1 LSVSEI
7 PRPLVSELPAQ
18 RNPVAAPPEATLE
31 HGPRPWERRY
41 QRHLVVL
48 DLMLVA
54 VAGWLGYVLR
64 FGFEGEL
71 MHGVIA
77 GVFPFA
83 WLVAMQA
90 GRGYELRYL
99 YVGSDEYRRV
109 VAVGGALI
117 ALLATLSY
125 ATQAEISRFYLTTS
139 LVFAVVL
146 TLAGRYTMRRILHH
160 RWQSGRDLHRVV
172 LVGYERA
179 VAEACRRLAAD
190 PRHGMRVVA
199 ACLPP
204 DKYRHR
210 LNDVDVPV
218 FGTFLDIPEAVE
230 AAGADSVAV
239 LPCPEM
245 DGLALRR
252 LAWELEQSRTRLLI
266 SPGLL
271 DVAGPR
277 TTVRPLSGL
286 PLLHVEHA
294 ELSGPRRI
302 AKGLVDRALALLA
315 TIVLGPVM
323 LLIAAAIRLD
333 SKGPALFRQIRVGK
347 EGAEFVVFK
356 FRTMGTDAESR
367 LAALAD
373 LEGGDDGN
381 GVLFKLRRDPRVT
394 RVGRL
399 LRRTSL
405 DELPQLFNVLRG
417 EMSLVGP
424 RPPLPVEV
432 DRYGVDVR
440 RRLAVK
446 PGMTGLW
453 QVSGRSDLSWDESVR
468 LDLAYVENWTFW
480 LDLVILAKTV
490 RAVAKGTGAY

>member
-1 LSVSEI
+1 MSVSEI
-7 PRPLVSELPAQ
+7 PRPLIQGFRAQ
-18 RNPVAAPPEATLE
+18 RTAVA
-31 HGPRPWERRY
+31 HGSRAWERRY
-41 QRHLVVL
+41 QRQLVAL
-48 DLMLVA
+48 DLALVA
-54 VAGWLGYVLR
+54 LAGWLAYVLR
-64 FGFEGEL
+64 FGFEAEL
-71 MHGVIA
+71 KHVAIA
-77 GVFPFA
+77 VVLPFA

-90 GRGYELRYL
+90 GRGYEQRYL

-109 VAVGGALI
+109 LAVGATLI
-117 ALLATLSY
+117 ALLATVSY
-125 ATQAEISRFYLTTS
+125 ATMAEISRIYMVTALVLAAGLDLT
-139 LVFAVVL
+139 
-146 TLAGRYTMRRILHH
+146 GRYALRRILHH
-160 RWQSGRDLHRVV
+160 RWRSGRNLHRVV
-172 LVGYERA
+172 LVGYERT
-179 VAEACRRLAAD
+179 VAEASRRLAAD
-190 PRHGMRVVA
+190 QRHGLQVVA

-204 DKYRHR
+204 DRNRHR
-210 LNDVDVPV
+210 LSDVDVPV
-218 FGTFLDIPEAVE
+218 LGTFLDIPDAVE
-230 AAGADSVAV
+230 AARADTVAV

-252 LAWELEQSRTRLLI
+252 LAWELEQSQTRLLI

-277 TTVRPLSGL
+277 TTVRPMSGL

-302 AKGLVDRALALLA
+302 VKALLDRVLAAVA
-315 TIVLGPVM
+315 TLVLAPLL
-323 LLIAAAIRLD
+323 LLIALAIHLD
-333 SKGPALFRQIRVGK
+333 SNGSALFRQVRVGK
-347 EGAEFVVFK
+347 GGKEFVVYK
-356 FRTMGTDAESR
+356 FRTMVSDAEAQ
-367 LAALAD
+367 LD
-373 LEGGDDGN
+373 ELEGDDGN

-405 DELPQLFNVLRG
+405 DELPQLLNVLRG

-440 RRLAVK
+440 RRLAVR
-446 PGMTGLW
+446 PGITGLW

-468 LDLAYVENWTFW
+468 LDLTYVENWTFW
-480 LDLVILAKTV
+480 LDLVILVKTV

>member
-1 LSVSEI
+1 VSVSEL
-7 PRPLVSELPAQ
+7 PRPLVEDLTLP
-18 RNPVAAPPEATLE
+18 RAAVET
-31 HGPRPWERRY
+31 GPRAWERLY
-41 QRHLVVL
+41 QRRLVAL
-48 DLMLVA
+48 DLGLVA
-54 VAGWLGYVLR
+54 LAGWLAYVLR
-64 FGFEGEL
+64 FGFGGDRPIL
-71 MHGVIA
+71 HVAIA
-77 GVFPFA
+77 TLLPFA

-109 VAVGGALI
+109 IAVGGTLI
-117 ALLATLSY
+117 ALLATVSY
-125 ATQAEISRFYLTTS
+125 ATMAEISRIYLTTA
-139 LVFAVVL
+139 LALAVVL
-146 TLAGRYTMRRILHH
+146 DLAGRYALRRILHH
-160 RWQSGRDLHRVV
+160 RWRSGLDLHRVV
-172 LVGYERA
+172 IVGYERA
-179 VAEACRRLAAD
+179 VAEACRQLAD
-190 PRHGMRVVA
+190 QRHGLQVVA

-204 DKYRHR
+204 DRHR
-210 LNDVDVPV
+210 HRYRLDDVDVPV

-230 AAGADSVAV
+230 EAGADTVAV

-245 DGLALRR
+245 DGIALRR
-252 LAWELEQSRTRLLI
+252 LAWELEENRTRLLI

-277 TTVRPLSGL
+277 TTVRPMSGL

-302 AKGLVDRALALLA
+302 AKALLDRALALFATLVLA
-315 TIVLGPVM
+315 PLM
-323 LLIAAAIRLD
+323 LLIGVAIRLD
-333 SKGPALFRQIRVGK
+333 SKGPALFRQVRVGK
-347 EGAEFVVFK
+347 DGKEFVVVK
-356 FRTMGTDAESR
+356 FRTMGIDAE
-367 LAALAD
+367 ALRNE
-373 LEGGDDGN
+373 LEGTDDGN

-405 DELPQLFNVLRG
+405 DELPQLLNVLRG
-417 EMSLVGP
+417 DMSLVGP

-446 PGMTGLW
+446 PGITGLW

-468 LDLAYVENWTFW
+468 LDLTYVENWTFW